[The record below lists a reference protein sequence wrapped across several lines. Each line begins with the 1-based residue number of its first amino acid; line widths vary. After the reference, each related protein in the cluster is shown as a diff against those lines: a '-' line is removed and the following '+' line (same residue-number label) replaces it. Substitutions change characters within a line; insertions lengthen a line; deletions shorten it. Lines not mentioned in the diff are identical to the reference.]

1 MTTPTSES
9 ATREAAAALDGVE
22 TTRPAAAVR
31 ADERSTGRPTEPA
44 TASPARRASSA
55 ASRRSVST

>member
-1 MTTPTSES
+1 MTTTPGETAQRES

-31 ADERSTGRPTEPA
+31 AGERIRG
-44 TASPARRASSA
+44 SA
-55 ASRRSVST
+55 GD